1 MAGTHDTRIVH
12 SDFGVISHLPIRH
25 TKREE
30 EHWISPMERQL
41 AAILAADVVAYS
53 RLMGE
58 DEVGTHA
65 RLQGCRRELVDP
77 KIQEFRG
84 RIIKLMGDGALVE
97 FASVVDAVQCA
108 AAIQRSMAGYDQGI
122 PEAGQIRFR
131 IGVNLGDVIVDGSD
145 IYGDGVNIAARLESI
160 AEPGGICISGTAFDH
175 AVHKVDVDF
184 APLGEQRLKN
194 IANPVR
200 VYRVLLDEGKGKVA
214 SARFQLDR
222 RVAALGGVAT
232 LVAIFLLGLFAWP
245 WQTDDIA
252 NGKPSVAVL
261 PFANLSGDPT
271 QDYFADG
278 ITEDLITDL
287 AKLSGV
293 DVIARNSAFAYK
305 GKHVVLADVGRD
317 LGVRFVVDG
326 SVRRTGDQIRLNAQ
340 LIDIATGD
348 NLWANRFDRELAE
361 LFAVQDEMS
370 REIAKALGVRPS
382 AAESE
387 RMARPPTANLE
398 AYDTYLRAERAART
412 GRHEGL
418 SEALALYEKAQKL
431 DPTFAEAFAADAR
444 TSVYVWR
451 TGFDDITQGALARKR
466 AYEKASRALELDPE
480 SSSPYAVLG
489 IMQVIDRRYEDAITS
504 AQQALAFG
512 PGDAETQIAVGYVQL
527 FAGNHSDAA
536 VAVEMALKLDPNL
549 SPIDRE
555 VVGLVFLLGGDTG
568 KAVKS
573 LERARDDAPA
583 AGGFRILLAAAY
595 ARASRFDDAQAA
607 IADGLRLVASTESL
621 ARARSLASFRNI
633 FGHLRNAEDLT
644 LLVEALREAGLPE
657 WPFGFTA
664 DDKDRLKGEEIR
676 SLVSGKTLTG
686 QLEPDGQPAIMQI
699 GQDGTAGF
707 RTMTRMLT
715 ERVYVD
721 RDLLCEQ
728 SENLFG
734 RPVCGPVYRR
744 TDVAERGYSYVN
756 ATMVFHFVT
765 MN

>member
-1 MAGTHDTRIVH
+1 
-12 SDFGVISHLPIRH
+12 
-25 TKREE
+25 
-30 EHWISPMERQL
+30 MERRL
-41 AAILAADVVAYS
+41 AAILAADVVGYS

-58 DEVGTHA
+58 DEVGTLA
-65 RLQGCRRELVDP
+65 RLQSCRRELVNP
-77 KIQEFRG
+77 TIEEFRG

-108 AAIQRSMAGYDQGI
+108 AAIQRRMAGRDQDTT
-122 PEAGQIRFR
+122 EARQIRFR
-131 IGVNLGDVIVDGSD
+131 IGVNLGDVIVDGND
-145 IYGDGVNIAARLESI
+145 IYGDGVNIAARLEAM
-160 AEPGGICISGTAFDH
+160 AEPGSICISGTAFDH
-175 AVHKVDVDF
+175 ALHKVDVGF
-184 APLGEQRLKN
+184 VSLGEQRLKN
-194 IANPVR
+194 IADPVR
-200 VYRVLLDEGKGKVA
+200 AYRVMLDPGESGKIVVARRRLGSQVMMLASGAVLLI
-214 SARFQLDR
+214 
-222 RVAALGGVAT
+222 ALLVGV
-232 LVAIFLLGLFAWP
+232 FAWQ
-245 WQTDDIA
+245 WQKPSTS
-252 NGKPSVAVL
+252 GRPSVAVL
-261 PFANLSGDPT
+261 PFANLSGDSS

-287 AKLSGV
+287 AKLSSL
-293 DVIARNSAFAYK
+293 DVIARNSVFAYK
-305 GKHVVLADVGRD
+305 GKPLVLADVGRD

-348 NLWANRFDRELAE
+348 NLWANRFDRGIAE
-361 LFAVQDEMS
+361 VFAVQDEIS
-370 REIAKALGVRPS
+370 REIAKALGVQPS

-398 AYDTYLRAERAART
+398 AYDTYLRAEREART
-412 GRHEGL
+412 GRRDGL
-418 SEALALYEKAQKL
+418 SGALALYEKAQEL

-489 IMQVIDRRYEDAITS
+489 VMQVIDRRYEDAITS
-504 AQQALAFG
+504 AERAVTFG
-512 PGDAETQIAVGYVQL
+512 PGNAETQIAVGYVQL

-536 VAVEMALKLDPNL
+536 VAVETALKLDPNL
-549 SPIDRE
+549 SPINRE
-555 VVGLVFLLGGDTG
+555 VVGLVFLLQGDT
-568 KAVKS
+568 ARAIES
-573 LERARDDAPA
+573 LERTRDDAPA

-595 ARASRFDDAQAA
+595 ARAGRLNDAKAA
-607 IADGLRLVASTESL
+607 IAEGLRLVARTESF
-621 ARARSLASFRNI
+621 ARVRSLASFRNI
-633 FGHLRNAEDLT
+633 FAHLRNAEDFT
-644 LLVEALREAGLPE
+644 LIVDALREAGLPE
-657 WPFGFTA
+657 WPFAFTA
-664 DDKDRLKGEEIR
+664 DEKDRLKGDEIT
-676 SLVSGKTLTG
+676 SLVIGKTLKG

-715 ERVYVD
+715 ESVYVD

-744 TDVAERGYSYVN
+744 TDAAERGYSYVN

-765 MN
+765 VD